1 MFEIE
6 RDLYIQGKRYIIGID
21 EVGRG
26 PLAGDVVAAAVC
38 VDFSDEKHFIEGIRD
53 SKKLSDK
60 KRREMASLIR
70 ENVVDFSISGASPR
84 VIDKI
89 NILQATI
96 LCMENALDD
105 LINKLKKK
113 GITPDII
120 LVDSV
125 KLNPKFSHISLNKGD
140 DQCYSIGCASII
152 AKVYRDNLCEKWDEE
167 YPGYGLKQH
176 KGYGTKMHRESLVK
190 LGPCEIHRQ
199 SFLKNIVRWKD
210 ESTMRGAVGEDKAGE
225 YLEENGYSII
235 ERNFQTNTGEIDLIA
250 TKGNI
255 LAFVEVKLR
264 KDANYGYGFEAVDEI
279 KQKKIKSAAEYYYYF
294 KSDQKL
300 QPRFDVIEIY
310 TSTDTLNHFVDA
322 FQ

>member
-6 RDLYIQGKRYIIGID
+6 RDLYAQGKRYIIGID

-38 VDFSDEKHFIEGIRD
+38 VDFSDAEHFIEGIRD

-60 KRREMASLIR
+60 KRREMATIIR
-70 ENVVDFSISGASPR
+70 ENVVDFSISGAPPK

-96 LCMENALDD
+96 LSMENALKD
-105 LINKLKKK
+105 LINKLKDK
-113 GITPDII
+113 GISPDVI

-125 KLNPKFSHISLNKGD
+125 KLNSSIPHISLDKGD
-140 DQCYSIGCASII
+140 DKCYSIGCASII

-176 KGYGTKMHRESLVK
+176 KGYGTKKHREALVE
-190 LGPCEIHRQ
+190 LGPCAIHRQ
-199 SFLKNIVRWKD
+199 SFLKNIIRWKD
-210 ESTMRGAVGEDKAGE
+210 ESKMRGAVGEDKASE
-225 YLEENGYSII
+225 YLEDNGYTII

-264 KDANYGYGFEAVDEI
+264 KDANYGYGFEAVDEQ

-294 KSDQKL
+294 KTKQEL

-310 TSTDTLNHFVDA
+310 TSTDNLNHFVDA